1 MKNYKKVIVV
11 SLIASS
17 VAFTPVINSKV
28 NASAMDHNLF
38 KVGADRGDYQE
49 IAGPHLIVRISA
61 YDKQKKHSF
70 EPRYLEFPLKPGN
83 VLTKKDVIN
92 YIEWTL
98 DSHDYKKYRIVE
110 LDPES
115 KVQVSYFSKT
125 EKQVVTEYFP
135 VTEKGFI
142 IPDLSEHVHNPG
154 FSIVTNVVVEERNSK

>member
-11 SLIASS
+11 SLIANS
-17 VAFTPVINSKV
+17 VAFTPVINSEV
-28 NASAMDHNLF
+28 NASTIDHNLF
-38 KVGADRGDYQE
+38 KVGGDRGDYQE
-49 IAGPHLIVRISA
+49 IAGPHLIVRITA
-61 YDKQKKHSF
+61 HDKQGKNSF
-70 EPRYLEFPLKPGN
+70 EPRYVEFPLKPGK

-98 DSHDYKKYRIVE
+98 DAHDYNKYRVVE
-110 LDPES
+110 LDSEA
-115 KVQVSYFSKT
+115 KIQVSYFSKI

-154 FSIVTNVVVEERNSK
+154 FVIVTDVVVEERNPK